1 MRFLVTGGA
10 GFIGSHIVERLLND
24 GHDVR
29 VLDNFSSGKE
39 ENLLFTHDYTLI
51 ANRYT
56 LISGD
61 IRDKLTCNTACKGID
76 YVLHQAGLR
85 SVPKS
90 MTRPHEYNDVNITGT
105 VNMMQAAVENKVK
118 RFVYASSS
126 SVYGEAK
133 TFPQKETD
141 PSYLISPYALTKLAD
156 EHYARIFSMNNGL
169 ETVGLRYFNVFG
181 PRQAMDDEYA
191 VVIPKFINCLLD
203 DKEPPI
209 YGNGKQSRD
218 FSYIDNVVDA
228 NILAAT
234 ASPSLRGGRSQDS
247 SLREGRSQD
256 SSLRG
261 GPEGRRS
268 NPEAISKHSTLCDV
282 FNVAGG
288 REITILQLV
297 EMLNKIMC
305 KDIKPTFLPIRKGD
319 IFRTCADMSSIK
331 AKLGFVPKVSF
342 EDGLRKTVEWFEAAR
357 MEAVENTCQNN

>member
-1 MRFLVTGGA
+1 MQLVSRKAEHMRFLVTGGA
-10 GFIGSHIVERLLND
+10 GFIGSHIVERLLNE
-24 GHDVR
+24 GHFVR
-29 VLDNFSSGKE
+29 VLDNFYSGKE
-39 ENLLFTHDYTLI
+39 ENLSFILHPIPNTLYSI
-51 ANRYT
+51 PNAQFE
-56 LISGD
+56 LIKGD
-61 IRDKLTCNTACKGID
+61 IRDRSTCNEACKGID

-141 PSYLISPYALTKLAD
+141 QSYLISPYALTKLAD
-156 EHYARIFSMNNGL
+156 EHYARVFSMSNGL

-191 VVIPKFINCLLD
+191 VVIPKFINSLLD

-234 ASPSLRGGRSQDS
+234 LPNTQYPIPNTKQGA
-247 SLREGRSQD
+247 
-256 SSLRG
+256 
-261 GPEGRRS
+261 
-268 NPEAISKHSTLCDV
+268 LCDV

-288 REITILQLV
+288 SEITILQLV
-297 EMLNKIMC
+297 DMLNKITG

-319 IFRTCADMSSIK
+319 IFRTWADMSSIK
-331 AKLGFVPKVSF
+331 AKLGFVPRVSF
-342 EDGLRKTVEWFEAAR
+342 EEGLRKTVEWFEASR
-357 MEAVENTCQNN
+357 METAGV